1 MDSNQKQNKQ
11 YLFDNPK
18 NVNRILYLLYACCT
32 LLVVLDFVIHR
43 HVYHSWENLPL
54 FYPIY
59 GFVGCVILVLIARWM
74 RTFLMRPEDY
84 YDNFYDDHHDS
95 SVDHHCDNN
104 SENILENAANEHTH
118 KGASEQAKNNKI
130 GDHNVDA

>member
-1 MDSNQKQNKQ
+1 MGNKNNKQ

-18 NVNRILYLLYACCT
+18 NIKRVLYILYACCA
-32 LLVVLDFVIHR
+32 LLVALDFVIHR

-54 FYPIY
+54 FYPLY
-59 GFVGCVILVLIARWM
+59 GFVGCVILVFVAKWM

-84 YDNFYDDHHDS
+84 YDCEYDRGYDD
-95 SVDHHCDNN
+95 NT
-104 SENILENAANEHTH
+104 IENAADEPPH
-118 KGASEQAKNNKI
+118 KGETEQAKNNNI